1 MTAYV
6 LADVE
11 VTDPELFDTYRAGTA
26 ATVEQYGGAFAV
38 RGGDV
43 EVREGAWRPGRLVVL
58 RFPDMDAARAW
69 YDSEEYAAIKGIR
82 LRAASASVMAVEGA

>member
-11 VTDPELFDTYRAGTA
+11 VTDPELYETYRAGTA

-43 EVREGAWRPGRLVVL
+43 EVREAHGAPGVSLCSGSPTWTRRELGTTLRSTRRSRRSGSARPT
-58 RFPDMDAARAW
+58 P
-69 YDSEEYAAIKGIR
+69 
-82 LRAASASVMAVEGA
+82 AS